1 MQSFARSMSAVSTL
15 TTFSELTCWWLCGWH
30 LGIGL
35 TGKTGAIFAAKTL
48 EEVDALPSQAKA
60 LRYTGTVSAL

>member
-1 MQSFARSMSAVSTL
+1 MLNLRTL
-15 TTFSELTCWWLCGWH
+15 IVFPELTRWWLRGWH

-35 TGKTGAIFAAKTL
+35 AGKTGGIFAAKTL

-60 LRYTGTVSAL
+60 LRYTGTVSAFHQSR